1 LNIELSQEEKDM
13 LINFE
18 QDVNKIVKAVAKE
31 EQKTESSKEKSADPE
46 LKSEKS
52 DENKELEVQET
63 KAPRQKKEFKVKMEE
78 DAPQ

>member
-1 LNIELSQEEKDM
+1 MNIELSQEEKDM